1 VPIGGQHFKTSIQ
14 NPSRRKRNSA
24 RRWNLFA
31 FQGGNAMTLRR
42 RTFLRL
48 TAGAAALPAATRF
61 ANAQAFPSKPVT
73 FIVPWTP
80 GGTTDVALR
89 ALATATEKH
98 LGRSLVIENRPGA
111 GGTLGPAQMASL
123 AKPDGYTVAQ
133 LAITIFR
140 LPFMSR
146 TSFDPTKDF
155 TYIIG
160 LSGYTFG
167 VVVRSDAPWKTFHEL
182 LAAAKANPGTI
193 TYGTPGAGTSLHI
206 TMEQIARQQGV
217 KLIHVPFKGTA
228 ESTTALLGG
237 HIHALADATGWA
249 QQVNERKLRLL
260 VSWGASRTKNWPT
273 VPTLREIGIDI
284 VSNSPYGIGGPKGMD
299 PEIVKILHDAFKKG
313 LDEPSNVAA
322 MAQFDQE
329 RFYLSSEEYHAF
341 AMQQIAHEKRMI
353 EELKL
358 KEQ

>member
-1 VPIGGQHFKTSIQ
+1 
-14 NPSRRKRNSA
+14 
-24 RRWNLFA
+24 
-31 FQGGNAMTLRR
+31 MTLRR

-48 TAGAAALPAATRF
+48 AAGAVALPAVTRF
-61 ANAQAFPSKPVT
+61 AKAQTFPSKPVT
-73 FIVPWTP
+73 LIVPWTP

-89 ALATATEKH
+89 ALATATERH
-98 LGRSLVIENRPGA
+98 LGRSIVIENRPGV
-111 GGTLGPAQMASL
+111 GGTLGPAQMAAL
-123 AKPDGYTVAQ
+123 AKPDGYTISQ
-133 LAITIFR
+133 LPISVFR

-146 TSFDPTKDF
+146 TSYDPAKDF
-155 TYIIG
+155 TFIIG
-160 LSGYTFG
+160 LTGYTFG

-193 TYGTPGAGTSLHI
+193 TYGTAGAGTTPHI
-206 TMEQIARQQGV
+206 TTEQIARQQGI
-217 KLIHVPFKGTA
+217 KLVHVPFKGSA
-228 ESTTALLGG
+228 ELTSAILGG

-249 QQVNERKLRLL
+249 QQVNEGKLRLL

-284 VSNSPYGIGGPKGMD
+284 VSNSPYGIGGAKGMD
-299 PEIVKILHDAFKKG
+299 PEIVKILHDAFKRG
-313 LDEPSNVAA
+313 LDEPSNLAA

>member
-1 VPIGGQHFKTSIQ
+1 
-14 NPSRRKRNSA
+14 
-24 RRWNLFA
+24 
-31 FQGGNAMTLRR
+31 MTLRR

-48 TAGAAALPAATRF
+48 AAGAAVLPATTRF

-73 FIVPWTP
+73 FIIPWAP

-89 ALATATEKH
+89 ALATATERH
-98 LGRSLVIENRPGA
+98 LGRSIVIENKAGA
-111 GGTLGPAQMASL
+111 GGTLGPSQMATL
-123 AKPDGYTVAQ
+123 AKPDGYTVSQ
-133 LAITIFR
+133 LPITVFR

-146 TSFDPTKDF
+146 TSFDPAKDF
-155 TYIIG
+155 TFIIG

-167 VVVRSDAPWKTFHEL
+167 VVVRSDAPWKTFQEL

-206 TMEQIARQQGV
+206 TMEEIARQQGV
-217 KLIHVPFKGTA
+217 KLVHVPFKGVA

-237 HIHALADATGWA
+237 HIHALADSSGWA
-249 QQVNERKLRLL
+249 QQVNEGKLRLL
-260 VSWGASRTKNWPT
+260 VTWGASRTKNWPA

-299 PEIVKILHDAFKKG
+299 PGIVKVLHDAFKKG
-313 LDEPSNVAA
+313 LDEPSNLAA

-329 RFYLSSEEYHAF
+329 RFYLSSEDYHAY
-341 AMQQIAHEKRMI
+341 AMQQIAKEKRMI

-358 KEQ
+358 KEP

>member
-1 VPIGGQHFKTSIQ
+1 MRSDIST
-14 NPSRRKRNSA
+14 
-24 RRWNLFA
+24 
-31 FQGGNAMTLRR
+31 FQGANAMTLPRR
-42 RTFLRL
+42 RFLQL
-48 TAGAAALPAATRF
+48 AAGAAALPAMTRV
-61 ANAQAFPSKPVT
+61 AHAQAFPSKPVT
-73 FIVPWTP
+73 FIVPWP
-80 GGTTDVALR
+80 AGGTTDVALR
-89 ALATATEKH
+89 ALATATERH
-98 LGRSLVIENRPGA
+98 LGRSIVIENRGGA

-123 AKPDGYTVAQ
+123 AKPDGYTVSQ
-133 LAITIFR
+133 LPITVFR

-146 TSFDPTKDF
+146 TSFDPAKDF
-155 TYIIG
+155 TFIIG

-167 VVVRSDAPWKTFHEL
+167 VVVRSDSPWKSFPDF

-206 TMEQIARQQGV
+206 TMEEIARRQGV
-217 KLIHVPFKGTA
+217 KLVHVPFKGNA
-228 ESTTALLGG
+228 EATTALLGG
-237 HIHALADATGWA
+237 HIHALADSTGWA
-249 QQVNERKLRLL
+249 PQVNEGKLRLL

-299 PEIVKILHDAFKKG
+299 PGIVKVLHDAFKKG
-313 LDEPSNVAA
+313 LDEPSNLAA

-341 AMQQIAHEKRMI
+341 AMRQIAQEQRMI

-358 KEQ
+358 KEP

>member
-1 VPIGGQHFKTSIQ
+1 
-14 NPSRRKRNSA
+14 
-24 RRWNLFA
+24 
-31 FQGGNAMTLRR
+31 MTLRR

-48 TAGAAALPAATRF
+48 AAGAAALPIMTRV

-73 FIVPWTP
+73 FIVPWP
-80 GGTTDVALR
+80 AGGTTDVALR
-89 ALATATEKH
+89 ALATATERH
-98 LGRSLVIENRPGA
+98 LGRSIIIENRGGA

-123 AKPDGYTVAQ
+123 GKPDGYTVAQ
-133 LAITIFR
+133 LPIPVFR

-146 TSFDPTKDF
+146 TSFDPVKDF

-167 VVVRSDAPWKTFHEL
+167 VVVRNDSPWKTFPEL
-182 LAAAKANPGTI
+182 IAAAKANPGTM

-206 TMEQIARQQGV
+206 TMEEISRRQGV
-217 KLIHVPFKGTA
+217 KLVHVPFKGNA
-228 ESTTALLGG
+228 EATTALLGG
-237 HIHALADATGWA
+237 HIHALADSTGWA
-249 QQVNERKLRLL
+249 PQVNEGKLRLL

-299 PEIVKILHDAFKKG
+299 PAVVKVLHDAFKKG
-313 LDEPSNVAA
+313 LDEPSNLAA

-341 AMQQIAHEKRMI
+341 AMRQIEQEKRMI